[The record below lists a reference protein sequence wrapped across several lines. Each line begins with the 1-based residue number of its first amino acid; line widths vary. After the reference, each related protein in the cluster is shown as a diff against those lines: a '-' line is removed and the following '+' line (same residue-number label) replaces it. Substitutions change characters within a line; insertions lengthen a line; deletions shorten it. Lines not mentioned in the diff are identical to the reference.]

1 MPQNVRITPAWRTKF
16 ASSYINVHT
25 CHMYKPLQN
34 TWFFVACYRSLSGF
48 INKTNN
54 FRWPLGFSVFG
65 IDTWVL
71 VQLSVSVS
79 IPKCWGIKVSY
90 LVSVS
95 KESLGIENRFF
106 EFRYYRNPYWPHIQ
120 LCESQIVTV
129 LRWVS
134 KCLGNARASIA
145 NQSFSPAAL
154 AFNAHKLQAAISAS
168 VRRAVGERGRN

>member
-106 EFRYYRNPYWPHIQ
+106 EFVSILKPLLAAHPALWVT
-120 LCESQIVTV
+120 IVP
-129 LRWVS
+129 RRVS